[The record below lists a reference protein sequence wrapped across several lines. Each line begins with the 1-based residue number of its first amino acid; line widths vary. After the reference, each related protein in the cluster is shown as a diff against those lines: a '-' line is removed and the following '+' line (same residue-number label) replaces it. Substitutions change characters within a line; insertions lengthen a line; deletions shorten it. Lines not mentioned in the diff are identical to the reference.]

1 MPAALADTWTCTE
14 LGYPPPSLLLFPLPV
29 PLSVWRPAPASIQPH
44 NLVLGDSL
52 HLDRRVPGA
61 GSVSPV
67 QMKPSL
73 LLLCYLWLFS
83 FMPPSWTSDSAQGT
97 SSLTCWYDSRAALF
111 CDWNPGRDL
120 VEAPCQLEI
129 LSKLAFCDRLFPF
142 PEKFKEHCELP
153 KAEHM
158 TGLRR
163 CIKTFGKNSNSQC
176 FTTADRLTM
185 SVHCQIGENRSMP
198 AQIEDFNPLAN
209 IKLRPPGNLQLVN
222 KTENMYNLTWSLD
235 ISSHYL
241 EGEREYQVRYR
252 TTSQSWE
259 EARNFTIVQDQM
271 WVVFESLSPN
281 LKYEAAVRARPSAS
295 STYKGVW
302 SDWSKTILWRTH
314 ADQTSQPF
322 LPAIIVSTCIFVI
335 IGTACLI
342 NLRTLKW
349 FKKVLKI
356 HIPDPEKF
364 FPPLVSVH
372 GGDIQKWLSSPFST
386 SSYCVNSITPEISM
400 LEVMQKN
407 EQDSQSLLSK
417 GTLTPD
423 PPLETSGYSVSSCF
437 TNQGYFFFHLP
448 NSFEIEPCQVYF
460 TYEPFTQE
468 GSGTEDSESYHGL
481 PSPDLCTLAENMP
494 MLSHNFFHCIKET
507 WGFQN
512 SSFVGE
518 TEGEAQHAMAISGAL
533 QSSEGT
539 SPPTV
544 LKKDEKMMDKVALQP
559 AEALCQLETEF
570 PDPLDLLDS
579 NTTNVT
585 EGSGKAGPPTDPCTP
600 AAHATSSFSQPP
612 PLRQSQDEDPCRTAF
627 SNQVPNT
634 GAYLSLRDLQSQ
646 YSHCSV

>member
-1 MPAALADTWTCTE
+1 
-14 LGYPPPSLLLFPLPV
+14 
-29 PLSVWRPAPASIQPH
+29 
-44 NLVLGDSL
+44 
-52 HLDRRVPGA
+52 
-61 GSVSPV
+61 
-67 QMKPSL
+67 MKPSL
-73 LLLCYLWLFS
+73 LLLCHLWLFS
-83 FMPPSWTSDSAQGT
+83 FTPLSLASDSAQGA

-129 LSKLAFCDRLFPF
+129 LSKLAFCDRLFPL
-142 PEKFKEHCELP
+142 PEKFKDHCELP

-163 CIKTFGKNSNSQC
+163 CIKTFSKNSNTQC

-185 SVHCQIGENRSMP
+185 SVHCQIGENRSIP
-198 AQIEDFNPLAN
+198 VRIEDFSPLAN
-209 IKLRPPGNLQLVN
+209 IKLRPPGNLQLVS
-222 KTENMYNLTWSLD
+222 KTENTYNLTWSLN

-271 WVVFESLSPN
+271 WVVFESLSPD

-302 SDWSKTILWRTH
+302 SDWSETILWRTH
-314 ADQTSQPF
+314 ADQTSRPV
-322 LPAIIVSTCIFVI
+322 LPALIVSTCIFVI
-335 IGTACLI
+335 IGTAFLI

-349 FKKVLKI
+349 FKKILKI

-386 SSYCVNSITPEISM
+386 SSYCVNRTTPEISM

-407 EQDSQSLLSK
+407 DQESQFLLSK

-423 PPLETSGYSVSSCF
+423 PPLETSGHSVSSCF

-448 NSFEIEPCQVYF
+448 NSFEIEACQVYF

-468 GSGTEDSESYHGL
+468 GSGSEDGESYHAV
-481 PSPDLCTLAENMP
+481 PSPDLCTLAEDMP
-494 MLSHNFFHCIKET
+494 VLSHNFFHCIKVT
-507 WGFQN
+507 RDFQN
-512 SSFVGE
+512 SSFVDE
-518 TEGEAQHAMAISGAL
+518 TEGEAQRAMAISGGL
-533 QSSEGT
+533 RSSEGT
-539 SPPTV
+539 SPTPV
-544 LKKDEKMMDKVALQP
+544 LKQDEKVMDKAALQP
-559 AEALCQLETEF
+559 AKALCQLDTDF
-570 PDPLDLLDS
+570 PDPPDLHDS
-579 NTTNVT
+579 DTIDVT
-585 EGSGKAGPPTDPCTP
+585 EGRGEAGSPIDPCTP
-600 AAHATSSFSQPP
+600 AVRATSSSSQPP
-612 PLRQSQDEDPCRTAF
+612 PLRQTQDEDPCRTAF
-627 SNQVPNT
+627 SSQVPNT